1 MADKNKNSN
10 LATLLLGATAVV
22 CTLGAMGTE
31 EYREEITIANKQA
44 GKEIYSDKDMSSQS
58 ETTALAIFGA
68 SCFVG
73 AFASACRKER

>member
-1 MADKNKNSN
+1 M
-10 LATLLLGATAVV
+10 
-22 CTLGAMGTE
+22 
-31 EYREEITIANKQA
+31 A

-73 AFASACRKER
+73 AFASAYRKER